1 MQWLARVCVERPV
14 FALML
19 IAAVVVA
26 GAAAYPQLGID
37 RFPNIDL
44 PSIRVATNYPGAAAA
59 EVESEVTQPLEDAVA
74 TVAGIDE
81 LRSLSNDGVSMLII
95 TFRLDVNIGVASQ
108 DVRDAVNSV
117 LNRLPPGIDPPVVQ
131 KQDLDASPIMTLA
144 VFGEREPRE
153 LYVLAD
159 RSVKSIIESARGVGQ
174 VMIEGA
180 SDRAIQ
186 IDLDADRLAAHRTS
200 VMQVYD
206 AIASQNA
213 EIPAGR
219 VDAGFREMSLRTLG
233 RLPNSRDFNDLVV
246 STVGDVPLRIG
257 DLGRAVDLTKERR
270 SLALF
275 DGQPAVVLQ
284 VQRQSG
290 ENTVE
295 VIDAVKQRLVKVRE
309 LLPPDVRV
317 EILQDQ
323 SRYIRAALHEIQN
336 HLVIGSL
343 MASVIVLLFMRSW
356 RSTIIAAVAIPT
368 SIVGAFAVMKA
379 MDFTLNNVT
388 MLALVLMV
396 GVVIDDAIIVLENI
410 FRVIEEQRLEPKRA
424 AIVGTQEIGLAVL
437 ATTISLVIV
446 FLPVSFLS
454 SVTGRL
460 LYEFGITSTVAVMIS
475 MLVSFSLT
483 PMMCSRM
490 LKPPQGA
497 GKEGVGSLLRLE
509 TSASQGAYQSQ
520 QVPDAVHAAERGEV
534 ASRRGFYRYIENFY
548 MWCLRLSMRQ
558 RWFILTLSA
567 VVIAANVPLYH
578 MVQQDYIP
586 TDVDEGEFEVRIS
599 APEGTSITAMEQMIE
614 AVEPKVREVPG
625 VVHVLST
632 VSGSSPRGTS
642 QASMYVRL
650 DDLEGRV
657 FSFGRLWRGLLDGD
671 PAAAFRGN
679 YNQRDKMREVRSIV
693 AAYPEL
699 RASVRNLTSFRQG
712 APVDLDFV
720 VTGPDLLELANFTD
734 RLRDRI
740 AAELPGLVD
749 VDSTLRMDK
758 PNLLAHIDRQRA
770 AALGVDVREIAD
782 TLRIAVGGDDRVS
795 RYYDS
800 QADDA
805 YDVELRLRG
814 VDRADPRDISQLY
827 VRTANP
833 RAVNAANRTTP
844 APEPTLVPG
853 LGYEAGAFPLTRLD
867 NVVSFEE
874 TFSPSRIDRLDRLRM
889 AAVRANLAPG
899 YALAEQAR
907 QVQLIAEDMGLPPGY
922 STRVVGGARELQ
934 TTLDEFLWT
943 CALSFV
949 CMYIVLAAQYEHL
962 IHPLTILISLPI
974 AIPFGLF
981 SLWLW
986 GESLNLYSALGILVL
1001 FGMVKKASILQVD
1014 HINQLR
1020 AAGLPRTEAIF
1031 QGNRDRLRPILM
1043 TAVAFVAGMVPLL
1056 IATGPGAE
1064 ERRSIAVLVVGGQAL
1079 SLLLTLLAV
1088 PVIYSLLDDLSE
1100 FFVRRRAAEAPPQVP
1115 PILARNAVPG

>member
-81 LRSLSNDGVSMLII
+81 LRSMSNDGISMLMI

-174 VMIEGA
+174 VTIEGA

-200 VMQVYD
+200 IMQVYD

-233 RLPNSRDFNDLVV
+233 RLPNSRDFDQLVV

-257 DLGRAVDLTKERR
+257 DLGRAVDMTKERR

-295 VIDAVKQRLVKVRE
+295 VIDAVKQRLAKVRE
-309 LLPPDVRV
+309 LLPSDVRV
-317 EILQDQ
+317 EVLQDQ

-368 SIVGAFAVMKA
+368 SIIGAFAVMKA

-490 LKPPQGA
+490 LKPP
-497 GKEGVGSLLRLE
+497 KEGVGSLLRLDNPP
-509 TSASQGAYQSQ
+509 TQGALQSQ
-520 QVPDAVHAAERGEV
+520 KAPDTVHAAHRGEV

-548 MWCLRLSMRQ
+548 MWCLRLSMRH
-558 RWFILTLSA
+558 RWFILIVSV

-599 APEGTSITAMEQMIE
+599 APEGTSITAMEGMIE
-614 AVEPKVREVPG
+614 AVEPKVREVHG

-657 FSFGRLWRGLLDGD
+657 FSFGRLFHGLFAGD
-671 PAAAFRGN
+671 PMEAFRGN
-679 YNQRDKMREVRSIV
+679 YNQRDKMREVRSII
-693 AAYPEL
+693 ASYPEL

-720 VTGPDLLELANFTD
+720 VTGPDLQELANFTD
-734 RLRDRI
+734 TLRDRV
-740 AAELPGLVD
+740 AKELPGLVD

-833 RAVNAANRTTP
+833 RAVNAANRTSP
-844 APEPTLVPG
+844 AAEPTLIPG
-853 LGYEAGAFPLTRLD
+853 LGYESGAFPLTRLD

-907 QVQLIAEDMGLPPGY
+907 LVQEIAEDMGLPPGY

-962 IHPLTILISLPI
+962 VHPLTILISLPI

-981 SLWLW
+981 SLWLG

-1020 AAGLPRTEAIF
+1020 AAGLPRIDAIF
-1031 QGNRDRLRPILM
+1031 RGNRDRLRPILM

-1100 FFVRRRAAEAPPQVP
+1100 LVVRRRETSAATPPSPVILGANPAPS
-1115 PILARNAVPG
+1115 